1 MSMNRYPDMIP
12 SGLSLAPL
20 TPSHWKKTALKFLGF
35 YQNGYPFKPEDWKE
49 DGLPIIRIAQ
59 LTGESEP
66 NYFSGDLDHRV
77 RVSNGDLLFSWSAT
91 IDSFIWNKGPAW
103 LNQHIFK
110 VTPSIEADKSYLFYL
125 IKHVAPKLA
134 DVDAH
139 GSTMRHIKKE
149 SLGERIFVPDVA
161 EQKNIALFLDRE
173 TVKIDA
179 LIFEQE
185 KLIELL
191 KDKRQSVI
199 SNAVTKGLDPTVKMK
214 DSGIEWLGD
223 MPAHW
228 SIGSIGYVAS
238 IQTGSTPDRSKNEY
252 WNGDIPWVKTGEV
265 NYELILDSEERITE
279 AGLANSAARIAEV
292 GTLMMAMYGQ
302 GVTRG
307 RVAILGIRAAYNQAC
322 AAITFG
328 PKLFNEYGMYFFMMA
343 YQFIRDT
350 GNETSQMNLGSGTI
364 AKIKILVPPL
374 IEQNK
379 IVIFLQNELFAI
391 DNLITEAKLAIDLLH
406 ERRSALISAAVTGLI
421 DVRNVA
427 IEMEA
432 A

>member
-1 MSMNRYPDMIP
+1 
-12 SGLSLAPL
+12 
-20 TPSHWKKTALKFLGF
+20 
-35 YQNGYPFKPEDWKE
+35 
-49 DGLPIIRIAQ
+49 
-59 LTGESEP
+59 
-66 NYFSGDLDHRV
+66 
-77 RVSNGDLLFSWSAT
+77 
-91 IDSFIWNKGPAW
+91 
-103 LNQHIFK
+103 
-110 VTPSIEADKSYLFYL
+110 
-125 IKHVAPKLA
+125 
-134 DVDAH
+134 
-139 GSTMRHIKKE
+139 MRHIKKE